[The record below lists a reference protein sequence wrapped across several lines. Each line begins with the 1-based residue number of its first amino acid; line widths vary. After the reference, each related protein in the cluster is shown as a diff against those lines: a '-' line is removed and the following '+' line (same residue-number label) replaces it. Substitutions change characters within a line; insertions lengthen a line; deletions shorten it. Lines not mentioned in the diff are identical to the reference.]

1 MNKETRD
8 LILELTTNQEM
19 LIAETLGKGA
29 EYQRLQDLANRFAT
43 TTKCIENVVLHDGPI
58 CVAEYADATN
68 LINIANKPYIDEHGY
83 ADKRSAL
90 HSLMHDVA
98 TEYPFLINYEDSGE
112 LLTYFATLLMN
123 YSNHDKRDV
132 ELRLEEVEHL
142 YKIRWCLIADHE
154 ILDCGDYIIDK
165 DVPF

>member
-1 MNKETRD
+1 MNKE
-8 LILELTTNQEM
+8 L
-19 LIAETLGKGA
+19 AE
-29 EYQRLQDLANRFAT
+29 
-43 TTKCIENVVLHDGPI
+43 
-58 CVAEYADATN
+58 N
-68 LINIANKPYIDEHGY
+68 LINMANKPYIDEHGY
-83 ADKRSAL
+83 TDKLSAL
-90 HSLMHDVA
+90 HSLMTDIVA
-98 TEYPFLINYEDSGE
+98 EYPFLMLYRDKNEIITS
-112 LLTYFATLLMN
+112 FATLLMN

>member
-1 MNKETRD
+1 MNK
-8 LILELTTNQEM
+8 
-19 LIAETLGKGA
+19 
-29 EYQRLQDLANRFAT
+29 
-43 TTKCIENVVLHDGPI
+43 
-58 CVAEYADATN
+58 
-68 LINIANKPYIDEHGY
+68 GY
-83 ADKRSAL
+83 TDKRSAL

-142 YKIRWCLIADHE
+142 YKIRWCIIADHE

>member
-1 MNKETRD
+1 MNNEFAS
-8 LILELTTNQEM
+8 I
-19 LIAETLGKGA
+19 IAEPV
-29 EYQRLQDLANRFAT
+29 Q
-43 TTKCIENVVLHDGPI
+43 
-58 CVAEYADATN
+58 
-68 LINIANKPYIDEHGY
+68 GY

-90 HSLMHDVA
+90 RSLMHDIIA
-98 TEYPFLINYEDSGE
+98 EYSFLMNYADKNEI
-112 LLTYFATLLMN
+112 LTYFATLLMN

-132 ELRLEEVEHL
+132 ELRLEEVEPL